1 MARGES
7 LLRQWKLLKILQ
19 SRRTG
24 TSLGDLA
31 DLAGYTERTIQR
43 DLRLLIEAGFPIS
56 HDQDVFGKRFW
67 RLPSQ
72 FLERENTVLSLT
84 EAVSLYFAKELL
96 APLTG
101 TSLAEG
107 LDSVIDKIRTLLPQ
121 TALEHFAQLGD
132 RILVRSAGQ
141 TDYRKHKQTV
151 SVLSEAV
158 QTDRVVQITYRS
170 VWRGDKYTA
179 AVHPYGLVYF
189 EGDLY
194 LVGHSERS
202 KAVRVFKVTRILEA
216 RKTATGFRRP
226 EGFSL
231 DEHFLGSF
239 GIMQPGDGEMEALV
253 EFDPS
258 IAAIIEERQWHP
270 SQRLRASPDGKL
282 LANYRLNNTVEF
294 ERWIMSFGPHA
305 HVLKPPVLR
314 KRVHDML
321 LAALQGYDAESAK
334 PR

>member
-67 RLPSQ
+67 RLPVQ
-72 FLERENTVLSLT
+72 FLERESTVLSLT

-101 TSLAEG
+101 TSLADG
-107 LDSVIDKIRTLLPQ
+107 LDSVIDKIRTMLPQ
-121 TALEHFAQLGD
+121 TALDHFAELGE

-141 TDYRKHKQTV
+141 TDYRKHRQTI
-151 SVLSEAV
+151 SVISDAV
-158 QTDRVVQITYRS
+158 QTDRVIQITYRS

-194 LVGHSERS
+194 LVGYSERS
-202 KAVRVFKVTRILEA
+202 SAVRVFKITRILEA
-216 RKTATGFRRP
+216 RKTASGFRRP
-226 EGFSL
+226 ESFSL
-231 DEHFLGSF
+231 DDHFHGSF
-239 GIMQPGDGEMEALV
+239 GIMQPGEGEIDAVV
-253 EFDPS
+253 EFDPA
-258 IAAIIEERQWHP
+258 IAALIEERQWHP
-270 SQRLRASPDGKL
+270 SQRLRTGAGGKL
-282 LANYRLNNTVEF
+282 IATYRLANTVEF

-305 HVLKPPVLR
+305 RVLKPPSLS
-314 KRVHDML
+314 KRIRDMF
-321 LAALQGYDAESAK
+321 LAAIEAYGMERAK
-334 PR
+334 PQ